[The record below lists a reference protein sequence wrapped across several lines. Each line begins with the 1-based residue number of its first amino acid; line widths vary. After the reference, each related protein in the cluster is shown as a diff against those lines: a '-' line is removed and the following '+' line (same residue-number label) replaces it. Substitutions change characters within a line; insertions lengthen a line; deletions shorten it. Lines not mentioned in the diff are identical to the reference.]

1 MKRQLET
8 KEYGIKDWAV
18 NSISLAEYFIEN
30 NHLAQAEYCLFA
42 GINVLPP
49 PDKKRKLRA
58 TMQMQLGRYY
68 LYRLRFGVDNLKS
81 GQKIAEDAALF
92 ERVHAKFVEFP
103 SL

>member
-1 MKRQLET
+1 MYTKLKRNEKAVTYCARTMKRQLET

-30 NHLAQAEYCLFA
+30 NHLAQAEFCLFA

-58 TMQMQLGRYY
+58 TM
-68 LYRLRFGVDNLKS
+68 
-81 GQKIAEDAALF
+81 
-92 ERVHAKFVEFP
+92 
-103 SL
+103 